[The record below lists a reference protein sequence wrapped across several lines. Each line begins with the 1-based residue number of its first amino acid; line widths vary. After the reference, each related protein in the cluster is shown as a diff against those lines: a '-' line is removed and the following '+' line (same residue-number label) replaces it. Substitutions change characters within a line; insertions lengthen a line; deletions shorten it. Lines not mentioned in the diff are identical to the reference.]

1 MTPYIATVNYYEH
14 DIDADLHR
22 QNFII
27 YAYTYA
33 EVMRRVGEYVGDS
46 DIESV
51 TITCVAEPGTLV
63 SVSDEVTA
71 HIIENEGWYSD
82 VVK

>member
-1 MTPYIATVNYYEH
+1 MAPYIAKVNYYEP

-27 YAYTYA
+27 YENTYA
-33 EVMRRVGEYVGDS
+33 EVMRKVASYVGDS

-51 TITCVAEPGTLV
+51 TITCVAENGTLV
-63 SVSDEVTA
+63 SVPDDVA
-71 HIIENEGWYSD
+71 AQIIANEGWYSD
-82 VVK
+82 VVE